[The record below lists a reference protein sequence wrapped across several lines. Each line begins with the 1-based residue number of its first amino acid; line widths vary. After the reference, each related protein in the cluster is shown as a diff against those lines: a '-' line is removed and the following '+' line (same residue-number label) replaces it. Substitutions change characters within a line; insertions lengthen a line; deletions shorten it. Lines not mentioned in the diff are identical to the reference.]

1 MGPAMSELDTHYK
14 HKRQGQIEWGITLA
28 NRFCRALEKMPEA
41 IGYLPAPSNGSGET
55 KDNWTPSTLR
65 RAIEVNINRCA
76 ETVNHEA
83 LKIYR
88 EHGVG
93 LGIFERYDS
102 FLDNQELYS
111 PHARDILNR
120 GTVFPNPLAPVGM
133 AISGYSRSVL
143 YEAACITEADFDET
157 LSVLLSMGGRQ
168 YKSDP
173 QYVSKMFRDLGFQHM
188 NLNNSR
194 RLSYATDKFL
204 AEGGI
209 SLCRD
214 YDADLSFD
222 DSVLKIIQK
231 IRNMDFSPETLNV
244 MLPFALEGDVKA
256 GVRDFD
262 PVIVFQSFMKAL
274 SNGQDK
280 VVSWLGENTN
290 LRAIFERIHE
300 LYPINKDPNDIIM
313 GNQKRFTPLMLL
325 RAVDESRIA
334 KAEPERV
341 PALFTAC
348 LAAGMD
354 TLINDK
360 GHLFTLVAKFQQ
372 KGCLNLDKLEVFHD
386 ELEKHTD
393 VLNLTAAMKL
403 CKGHVLK
410 ANPAVFA
417 RMKHLLSDENKVAA
431 IAGADEATIQ
441 RLFTDDTSEGY
452 RIKLGLSMGDAFAY
466 KGKTTQS
473 LKFCADSFSKDLGL

>member
-1 MGPAMSELDTHYK
+1 MSDLDATYQ
-14 HKRQGQIEWGITLA
+14 RRRADQVAWGVTLA
-28 NRFCRALEKMPEA
+28 TRFCRALEKMPEA
-41 IGYLPAPSNGSGET
+41 IGYLPAPSNGSGES

-65 RAIEVNINRCA
+65 RAIEVNIARCA

-93 LGIFERYDS
+93 LVIFERYDS
-102 FLDNQELYS
+102 FLENQELYS

-120 GTVFPNPLAPVGM
+120 GTVFPNPLEAVGTL
-133 AISGYSRSVL
+133 ISGYSRSDL

-157 LSVLLSMGGRQ
+157 LSVLMIMGGNH
-168 YKSDP
+168 YKNDP
-173 QYVSKMFRDLGFQHM
+173 QYVSKMFRDMGFLFM

-194 RLSYATDKFL
+194 RLSYASDKFL

-214 YDADLSFD
+214 YDSDLSFD
-222 DSVLKIIQK
+222 DSVLKIIKK
-231 IRNMDFSPETLNV
+231 IRNMDFNPETQNV
-244 MLPFALEGDVKA
+244 MLPFALESEVKA

-262 PVIVFQSFMKAL
+262 PVIVFQSFMNAL
-274 SNGQDK
+274 SRGQDK

-290 LRAIFERIHE
+290 LRAIFQRMHE
-300 LYPINKDPNDIIM
+300 LYPINKDPNAIIL

-325 RAVDESRIA
+325 RAIDESKTAKVEPARI
-334 KAEPERV
+334 
-341 PALFTAC
+341 PALFNAC
-348 LAAGMD
+348 MSAGMD

-360 GHLFTLVAKFQQ
+360 GHLFTLISKYER
-372 KGCLNLDKLEVFHD
+372 KGCLDLDKLEEFND
-386 ELEKHTD
+386 ELGKHTE

-410 ANPAVFA
+410 ANPAALA
-417 RMKHLLSDENKVAA
+417 RIKQMLTDDKVNA

-441 RLFTDDTSEGY
+441 RLFTDPTSESY

-473 LKFCADSFSKDLGL
+473 LQFRAESFSKDLGL